1 MMHFAR
7 DEARPTQKQSIL
19 KVRRHVDV
27 GSLKSMG
34 LTDIANF
41 RENQNFI
48 DWMTTVNHCTESKI
62 RSLTDE
68 NYLGGW
74 CEDWALY
81 FAIRYGVDMLFL
93 NEQHDLVKIGGLYYD
108 GANPEG
114 VKRLSDL
121 KFVRD
126 PANGLSEK
134 IEPEKTEDG
143 LSEETEDGIQ
153 VMLTEDELEAML
165 RVDDDWKSYPALAN
179 YVGII
184 EKVGVKRQSIDG
196 VKMARQLVRLAREL
210 VAMPVDHWNGNTEDF
225 DDWYHKAI
233 DTIFREVNTKLST
246 FKLPFDYSIQY
257 DESYETCRE
266 ELEEDDDPVY
276 KDAIGVAMFSNQ
288 TDADIL
294 PIAIDKE
301 KIMMVYFDLFN
312 PEAVSSEL
320 ETTIWHETAHGLLQR
335 FMDEFADAG
344 TVDPE
349 FKKLSGD
356 VENTCETFGKAKGGL
371 DSSAFGRWIKKSAG
385 NDWTNIY
392 GN

>member
-1 MMHFAR
+1 
-7 DEARPTQKQSIL
+7 
-19 KVRRHVDV
+19 
-27 GSLKSMG
+27 MG
-34 LTDIANF
+34 LPDIANF
-41 RENQNFI
+41 KENKNFMK
-48 DWMTTVNHCTESKI
+48 WMTTVNHCTESTI

-143 LSEETEDGIQ
+143 LSEKTEPEKTGDGIQ

-184 EKVGVKRQSIDG
+184 EKIGEKRQSMDG
-196 VKMARQLVRLAREL
+196 VKMARQLVRLARAL
-210 VAMPVDHWNGNTEDF
+210 VAMPVEH
-225 DDWYHKAI
+225 
-233 DTIFREVNTKLST
+233 
-246 FKLPFDYSIQY
+246 
-257 DESYETCRE
+257 
-266 ELEEDDDPVY
+266 
-276 KDAIGVAMFSNQ
+276 
-288 TDADIL
+288 
-294 PIAIDKE
+294 
-301 KIMMVYFDLFN
+301 
-312 PEAVSSEL
+312 
-320 ETTIWHETAHGLLQR
+320 
-335 FMDEFADAG
+335 
-344 TVDPE
+344 
-349 FKKLSGD
+349 
-356 VENTCETFGKAKGGL
+356 
-371 DSSAFGRWIKKSAG
+371 
-385 NDWTNIY
+385 
-392 GN
+392 